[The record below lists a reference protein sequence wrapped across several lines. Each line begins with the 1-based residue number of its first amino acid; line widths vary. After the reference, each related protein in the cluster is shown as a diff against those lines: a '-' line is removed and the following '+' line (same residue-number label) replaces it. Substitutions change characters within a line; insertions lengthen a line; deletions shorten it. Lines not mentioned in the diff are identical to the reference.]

1 LNLAKLAAIATI
13 IAAVIGVWQF
23 IERRSIESTV
33 TSKLPGKE
41 EIAARIS
48 SSLSKER
55 AGVQLSLDLAV
66 YKGERNWLLA
76 MYEAA
81 KSMPYA
87 SNKSDA
93 LKKVVKAS
101 LQMGDFNMAIIAAKE
116 SPYDSTK
123 AEMLDDIVAAAVQS
137 KENIGYAVV
146 AADNMPYSSSKSVAL
161 DKIISAYEVFAKQTP
176 QRGDKAVKPANKVNT
191 ADRQV
196 TPASR

>member
-1 LNLAKLAAIATI
+1 MNLAKLAAIATI

-23 IERRSIESTV
+23 IERRTIESTLI
-33 TSKLPGKE
+33 SKLPGKE

-48 SSLSKER
+48 SSLSKEK
-55 AGVQLSLDLAV
+55 AGVQLSLDLPA
-66 YKGERNWLLA
+66 YKGERNWLRA

-87 SNKSDA
+87 SSKSDA

-101 LQMGDFNMAIIAAKE
+101 LQTGDFNMAIIAAKE
-116 SPYDSTK
+116 SPYASTK
-123 AEMLDDIVAAAVQS
+123 AEMLDDIVAAAVQG

-161 DKIISAYEVFAKQTP
+161 DKIISAYDVFAKQTTK
-176 QRGDKAVKPANKVNT
+176 RGDKTLKPANKVNT
-191 ADRQV
+191 EDRQ
-196 TPASR
+196 ASPTSR